1 MFGTFDHL
9 NGAWKVRLRRFLFS
23 LQGKPDISFIYP
35 NLGVGGVSSVKGLWE
50 CGIKAILDLRDGSQD
65 DPIELEKYSIDYM
78 NLKIP
83 NRGTPD
89 LEHATKAVN
98 WIKSNI
104 DQDKKVF
111 VHCNLGRGRGP
122 LLTVMYLISQG
133 MKSDDAIVHVKN
145 IRPYS
150 FFNRKQLHWISE
162 LEKRKI

>member
-9 NGAWKVRLRRFLFS
+9 KGAGQVRLRRFLFR
-23 LQGKPDISFIYP
+23 LQGRPDISFINP
-35 NLGVGGVSSVKGLWE
+35 NLGVGGVSSVKGLWK
-50 CGIKAILDLRDGSQD
+50 CGIKAILDLRDESQD

-78 NLKIP
+78 NLKVP
-83 NRGTPD
+83 DRGTPD
-89 LEHATKAVN
+89 LEYATKAVH

-133 MKSDDAIVHVKN
+133 MNPDDAIVHVKN

-150 FFNRKQLHWISE
+150 FFNRKQLNWLRE
-162 LEKRKI
+162 FGKKKI